1 MDKKFLSDTVLFRG
15 IEPEEVQSMLECLKA
30 KKRWYRKGEM
40 VFRAGERTASMGVVL
55 SGVISIEI
63 DDVWGNK
70 SLLSRIEPGQIFGET
85 YACLSE
91 EQMMVNAVAAEDS
104 EVLFL
109 DTGRIMEL
117 CPQTCP
123 YHGALMRNLVTVLSQ
138 KNLGLSRRMIHL
150 TAKSIRGRLSSYLS
164 YESVKQGKREF
175 MIPYNR
181 QQLADYLN
189 VDRSAL
195 SNELSKMQREGLLWT
210 EKNRFCLLDADTS
223 DSFFMTE

>member
-30 KKRWYRKGEM
+30 KKRWYGKGEM
-40 VFRAGERTASMGVVL
+40 VFRAGERTSSMGLVL

-91 EQMMVNAVAAEDS
+91 ERMMVNAVASEDA

-109 DTGRIMEL
+109 DTARVMKL
-117 CPQTCP
+117 CPQDCP
-123 YHGALMRNLVTVLSQ
+123 CHGTLVRNLVAALSQ
-138 KNLGLSRRMIHL
+138 KNLVLSRRMIHL
-150 TAKSIRGRLSSYLS
+150 TAKSIRGRLASYLS
-164 YESVKQGKREF
+164 YEAVSQGKREF
-175 MIPYNR
+175 TIPYNR

-195 SNELSKMQREGLLWT
+195 SNELSKMQREGLLRT
-210 EKNRFCLLDADTS
+210 EKNRFCLMDADAS
-223 DSFFMTE
+223 ESFFMPE

>member
-30 KKRWYRKGEM
+30 KKRCYRKGEM
-40 VFRAGERTASMGVVL
+40 VFRAGERTAFMGVVL

-70 SLLSRIEPGQIFGET
+70 SLLSRMEPGQIFGET

-91 EQMMVNAVAAEDS
+91 ERMMVNAVASEDS

-109 DTGRIMEL
+109 YTARIMTL

-123 YHGALMRNLVTVLSQ
+123 YHGILVQNLVAVLSQ
-138 KNLGLSRRMIHL
+138 KNLLLSRRMIHL
-150 TAKSIRGRLSSYLS
+150 TAKSIRGRLASYLS

-175 MIPYNR
+175 TIPYNR

-210 EKNRFCLLDADTS
+210 EKNRFCLLDTDAC
-223 DSFFMTE
+223 SFFLME